1 MQDLEKIIKQFKKI
15 EPSKEYKAQ
24 SLQLILNTPQNHKS
38 IISIKIKEVLKF
50 GFALGLTGALITISL
65 SDVFYT
71 LNARFLSPI
80 FLSSLS
86 EENLK
91 KEAGQIDIKIT
102 ISEAKYYSGS
112 LNKVAT
118 ALNETTQNGPGHLNP
133 SILEKEIR
141 GLDINEENNDN
152 IDKLLNKLIL

>member
-1 MQDLEKIIKQFKKI
+1 MQDLEKIIKQFKKVG
-15 EPSKEYKAQ
+15 PSEEYKTQ
-24 SLQLILNTPQNHKS
+24 SLQLILNTPQNQKS

-50 GFALGLTGALITISL
+50 GLALGLTGALITISL

-112 LNKVAT
+112 LNKVAA
-118 ALNETTQNGPGHLNP
+118 ALNEATQNGPGHLNS

-141 GLDINEENNDN
+141 GLNIDEENNNN